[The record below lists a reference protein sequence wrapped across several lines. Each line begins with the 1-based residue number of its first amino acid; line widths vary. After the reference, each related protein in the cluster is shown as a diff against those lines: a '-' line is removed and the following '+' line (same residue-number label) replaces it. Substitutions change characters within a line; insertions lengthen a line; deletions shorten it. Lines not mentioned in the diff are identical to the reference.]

1 VSFRNYIAGQELEFP
16 NHNLAITAAN
26 PQHPASRNL
35 AGSDL
40 RLLFPWTAPLL
51 PIHPATVGQGGSDL
65 AAAFVSMGT
74 PLFEPQP
81 LLFTAPGDVW
91 TKSRAAPLA
100 TPKGLAEADPRLV
113 ALALEYQPADSSVR
127 AGMGGRLIVWGSR
140 QAASDAVLS
149 QVQYANARFLVSCSE
164 WLARRTAGS
173 DIPEAEV
180 AAFQVRATD
189 QGLLVVLALLVAVMP
204 CLCIGAAMLTWWDRR

>member
-1 VSFRNYIAGQELEFP
+1 
-16 NHNLAITAAN
+16 
-26 PQHPASRNL
+26 
-35 AGSDL
+35 
-40 RLLFPWTAPLL
+40 
-51 PIHPATVGQGGSDL
+51 
-65 AAAFVSMGT
+65 MGT
-74 PLFEPQP
+74 PLFTPTP

-91 TKSRAAPLA
+91 TKPRAAPLA

-113 ALALEYQPADSSVR
+113 ALAMEYEPADNSVR

-140 QAASDAVLS
+140 QAACDAVLA
-149 QVQYANARFLVSCSE
+149 QAQYANARFLSSCSE

-173 DIPEAEV
+173 DIPEADI

-189 QGLLVVLALLVAVMP
+189 GGLLLVLGLLVAIMP